1 MSGSYFLCDEA
12 RSFVSLLVWELGMK
26 CEEHLE
32 ALEQLPGGMRRGQ
45 EGDSCTSWLLN
56 CDRNC
61 EFLTRPLNIVM

>member
-32 ALEQLPGGMRRGQ
+32 ALEQLPGGCVGVRKETAAHHG
-45 EGDSCTSWLLN
+45 C
-56 CDRNC
+56 
-61 EFLTRPLNIVM
+61 LTVTGTVSF